1 MISHYFLKI
10 KNKNIQ
16 LMFKNAQLIMS
27 FMMIKVKYKGM
38 FHRNVSSFILNFF
51 RVNLFDCQVCSW
63 KVCYSTCRQQ
73 PEVTTLS
80 CPINSK
86 SAGETELP
94 LHPFLWTPS
103 DFSTILNKWCNGVF
117 STFPTTTLP
126 SPYRLNWNWYHLSFL
141 HFVDVLD
148 EQWWRSWGP
157 SWKIQNTFPLVNSV
171 THQLW
176 QSWTI
181 HLQPLNLQRHFLFL
195 WT

>member
-1 MISHYFLKI
+1 MSDEFQINLASGQTCFFNDTKLFCGTVNFLRQKQMISHYFLKI

-94 LHPFLWTPS
+94 LHPFL
-103 DFSTILNKWCNGVF
+103 
-117 STFPTTTLP
+117 
-126 SPYRLNWNWYHLSFL
+126 
-141 HFVDVLD
+141 
-148 EQWWRSWGP
+148 
-157 SWKIQNTFPLVNSV
+157 
-171 THQLW
+171 
-176 QSWTI
+176 
-181 HLQPLNLQRHFLFL
+181 
-195 WT
+195 